1 MGFAYANETSDLFP
15 EGFIL
20 LSFASNG
27 FIDRSILSLWQN
39 LPFDMYSEFKEWTI
53 GWVVLRTGVQKALWA
68 ADQI

>member
-27 FIDRSILSLWQN
+27 FIDKSILS
-39 LPFDMYSEFKEWTI
+39 P
-53 GWVVLRTGVQKALWA
+53 
-68 ADQI
+68 